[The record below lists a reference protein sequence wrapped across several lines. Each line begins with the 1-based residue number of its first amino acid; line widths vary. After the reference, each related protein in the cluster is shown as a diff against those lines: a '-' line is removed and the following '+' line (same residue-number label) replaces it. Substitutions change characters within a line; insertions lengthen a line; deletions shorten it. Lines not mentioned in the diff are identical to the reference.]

1 MYIPRIW
8 DTSIEHT
15 YNTIYIIY
23 TTTPHQL
30 TYSKQGFL
38 LCNFIDLYSARS
50 RITSHNVIQTSLV
63 FANGD
68 RQRST

>member
-30 TYSKQGFL
+30 TEGGCHPL
-38 LCNFIDLYSARS
+38 LF
-50 RITSHNVIQTSLV
+50 V
-63 FANGD
+63 FAHGP
-68 RQRST
+68 RAAEARWGTAAKAR

>member
-8 DTSIEHT
+8 DKSIDRHTSV

-30 TYSKQGFL
+30 TGSDEAAPTLLTREPVQRLSKLF
-38 LCNFIDLYSARS
+38 
-50 RITSHNVIQTSLV
+50 
-63 FANGD
+63 D
-68 RQRST
+68 R